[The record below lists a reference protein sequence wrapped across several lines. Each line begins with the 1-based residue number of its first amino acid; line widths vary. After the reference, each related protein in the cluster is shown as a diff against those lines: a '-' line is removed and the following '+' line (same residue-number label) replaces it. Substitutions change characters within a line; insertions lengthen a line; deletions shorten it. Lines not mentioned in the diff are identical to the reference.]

1 MTMFEETKGTVQN
14 LAGKVQ
20 DAVGDM
26 TGDSGTQ
33 AEGKVRQFA
42 GAAQQQYGEA
52 LNQVRESAVSN
63 PAATVAVVAGL
74 GFVLGALWARR

>member
-1 MTMFEETKGTVQN
+1 MFEETQGTVKN
-14 LAGKVQ
+14 LAGQVQ
-20 DAVGDM
+20 EAVGNV
-26 TGDSGTQ
+26 TGDAGNQ
-33 AEGKVRQFA
+33 AEGKVRQLA
-42 GAAQQQYGEA
+42 GKAQEQYGDA

>member
-1 MTMFEETKGTVQN
+1 MFEETKGTVQN
-14 LAGKVQ
+14 LAGHIQ
-20 DAVGDM
+20 DAVGGA
-26 TGDSGTQ
+26 TGDTSTQ
-33 AEGKVRQFA
+33 AEGKARQFA
-42 GAAQQQYGEA
+42 GKAQEQYGEV